1 MTRIYSIIRQKE
13 MNFVKAVIIDD
24 DRLSL
29 LTIKGML
36 EEMDINNKCFN
47 NPKKAMKYIHR
58 NSKKIDLILCDYLMP
73 RINGLNIYNEIK
85 DLNIEFI
92 LISSINVDSSVRQL
106 QKPIC
111 FNELKN
117 KILSLKIV
125 SKTA

>member
-1 MTRIYSIIRQKE
+1 M
-13 MNFVKAVIIDD
+13 KAVIIDD

-36 EEMDINNKCFN
+36 EEMDIYNKCFN

-73 RINGLNIYNEIK
+73 RINGLTIYNLIK
-85 DLNIEFI
+85 DLNLEFI

-106 QKPIC
+106 QKPIS

>member
-1 MTRIYSIIRQKE
+1 M
-13 MNFVKAVIIDD
+13 KAVIIDD

-47 NPKKAMKYIHR
+47 NPKNAMKYIHR

-85 DLNIEFI
+85 DLNLEYV

-106 QKPIC
+106 QKPIS